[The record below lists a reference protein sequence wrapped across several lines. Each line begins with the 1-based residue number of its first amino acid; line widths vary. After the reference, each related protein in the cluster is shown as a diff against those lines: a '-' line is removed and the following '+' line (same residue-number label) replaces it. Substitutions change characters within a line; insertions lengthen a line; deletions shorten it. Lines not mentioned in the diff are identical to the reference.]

1 MKKLIATMLLLLC
14 VTIGFAGRAG
24 DSAIL
29 NPKSYALCHD
39 DYGKWDAKDK
49 SCDPESCGC
58 LYHQIEEFFVE
69 LFG

>member
-29 NPKSYALCHD
+29 NPKS
-39 DYGKWDAKDK
+39 
-49 SCDPESCGC
+49 
-58 LYHQIEEFFVE
+58 
-69 LFG
+69 